1 MNYKRKGKKVVLVLL
16 IVVAVAAV
24 IGWVVMS
31 LWNWLVPELFNGPQI
46 TFWQAL
52 GLFLLSKLF
61 FGISGKKGGG
71 HWKHKWKHKMASMS
85 PDEREKF
92 KERFMCKW
100 DKTPKPT
107 PEKVPEQ
114 PQKQ

>member
-1 MNYKRKGKKVVLVLL
+1 MNYKRKGKKIVLILL
-16 IVVAVAAV
+16 IVGAVATA
-24 IGWVVMS
+24 IGWLVML
-31 LWNWLVPELFNGPQI
+31 LWNWLVPDLFNGPKI

-61 FGISGKKGGG
+61 FGISGRKGGG

-85 PDEREKF
+85 PDERERF

-100 DKTPKPT
+100 DKTPNPT
-107 PEKVPEQ
+107 PENVKEETH
-114 PQKQ
+114 K